1 MKERLMYRRLGEF
14 EVWIERVFFSYDVV
28 VIDRGRT
35 TTTTLKHLEDAKRM
49 VEQMTKI
56 ARRGNHGR

>member
-1 MKERLMYRRLGEF
+1 MKERIMYRRLGEF

-35 TTTTLKHLEDAKRM
+35 TTTTLKHLDDAKRM

-56 ARRGNHGR
+56 ARRGNA

>member
-1 MKERLMYRRLGEF
+1 MKERIMYRRLGEF

-56 ARRGNHGR
+56 ARRGNA

>member
-1 MKERLMYRRLGEF
+1 MKERIMYRRLGEF

-35 TTTTLKHLEDAKRM
+35 TTTTLKHLDDAKRM
-49 VEQMTKI
+49 VEQLTKI
-56 ARRGNHGR
+56 ARRGNA

>member
-1 MKERLMYRRLGEF
+1 MKERIMYRRLGEF

-35 TTTTLKHLEDAKRM
+35 TTTTLKHLDDAKRM
-49 VEQMTKI
+49 VEQLTKI
-56 ARRGNHGR
+56 ARRGHGR

>member
-1 MKERLMYRRLGEF
+1 MKERIMYRRLGEF
-14 EVWIERVFFSYDVV
+14 EVWIEKVFFSYDVV

-35 TTTTLKHLEDAKRM
+35 TTTTMKHLEDAKRM

-56 ARRGNHGR
+56 ARRGNA

>member
-1 MKERLMYRRLGEF
+1 MKERIMYRRLGEF

-35 TTTTLKHLEDAKRM
+35 TTTTLRHLEDAKRM

-56 ARRGNHGR
+56 ARRGNA

>member
-28 VIDRGRT
+28 VVDRGRT
-35 TTTTLKHLEDAKRM
+35 TTTTMKRLEDAKRM
-49 VEQMTKI
+49 VNQMCVI
-56 ARRGNHGR
+56 ARRGRNG

>member
-1 MKERLMYRRLGEF
+1 MKERIMYRRVGEL

-35 TTTTLKHLEDAKRM
+35 TTTTLKHLDDAKRM

-56 ARRGNHGR
+56 ARRGHGR

>member
-1 MKERLMYRRLGEF
+1 MKERIMYRRLGEF

-28 VIDRGRT
+28 VVDRGRT

-56 ARRGNHGR
+56 ARRGNA

>member
-1 MKERLMYRRLGEF
+1 MNKRLMYRRLGEF

-28 VIDRGRT
+28 VVDRGRT
-35 TTTTLKHLEDAKRM
+35 TTTTMKHLEDAKRM

-56 ARRGNHGR
+56 ARGNA

>member
-1 MKERLMYRRLGEF
+1 MKERIMYRRLGEF

-35 TTTTLKHLEDAKRM
+35 TTTTMKRLEDAKRM
-49 VEQMTKI
+49 VNQMCVI
-56 ARRGNHGR
+56 ARRGHGR

>member
-1 MKERLMYRRLGEF
+1 MKERIMYRRLGEL
-14 EVWIERVFFSYDVV
+14 EVWIEKVFFSYDVV

-56 ARRGNHGR
+56 ARRNNA

>member
-1 MKERLMYRRLGEF
+1 MKERIMYRRLGEF
-14 EVWIERVFFSYDVV
+14 EVWIEKVFFSYDVV

-56 ARRGNHGR
+56 ARRGNA

>member
-1 MKERLMYRRLGEF
+1 MKERIMYRRLGEL
-14 EVWIERVFFSYDVV
+14 EVWIEKVFFSYDVV

-56 ARRGNHGR
+56 ARRGNA

>member
-1 MKERLMYRRLGEF
+1 MKERIMYRRLGEF
-14 EVWIERVFFSYDVV
+14 EVWIEKVFFSYDVV
-28 VIDRGRT
+28 VVDRGRT

-56 ARRGNHGR
+56 ARRGNA